1 MRKTVSALAAL
12 AALLALAG
20 CGVDGE
26 PLKPTYSVKTTVGYN
41 SATGPFNST
50 VFGIQIGS

>member
-1 MRKTVSALAAL
+1 MKALIPAL

-20 CGVDGE
+20 CGVDGA
-26 PLKPTYSVKTTVGYN
+26 PLKPSYSVETKVGYN

-50 VFGIQIGS
+50 VLGIQLGN